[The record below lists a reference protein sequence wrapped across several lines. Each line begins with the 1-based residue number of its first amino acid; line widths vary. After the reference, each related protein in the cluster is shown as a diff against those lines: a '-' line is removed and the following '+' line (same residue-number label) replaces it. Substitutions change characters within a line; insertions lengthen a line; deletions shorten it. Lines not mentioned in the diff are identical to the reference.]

1 METEIRIRAF
11 RATDDF
17 ETCLKFYEGHKRV
30 LEGRGI
36 GQVTSSTAEWMY
48 SPSVFVVVVETTDCN
63 KLYGGARVHAADG
76 KKLFYRLKLQ
86 QATWTLPFM
95 IMFVITRRTERV
107 NCVVYGTLL
116 KLQV

>member
-1 METEIRIRAF
+1 METDIRIRAF

-48 SPSVFVVVVETTDCN
+48 SPSVFVVVVETTDCS
-63 KLYGGARVHAADG
+63 KLYGGARVHAPTE
-76 KKLFYRLKLQ
+76 KLFYRLKLQ
-86 QATWTLPFM
+86 QATWTRPFM
-95 IMFVITRRTERV
+95 IMFVIIRRTEQV

-116 KLQV
+116 KLPV